1 MLSMLQG
8 ASLINDHAYYTKPAP
23 ASVAQWIEY
32 WPPKPRVAGS
42 IPARRATPTT
52 RMTQTPKQAVA
63 IALQSALTAVAAG
76 VDPDIAPVPSGL
88 PLPSEEA
95 ILKSLVPTKQAGH
108 GDLASG
114 LSLRLAKGWGV
125 PPLRLAGAIARQL
138 MGRRPEI
145 PDFPK
150 SPDRREAAVAPLLE
164 KAEAAAPGFINLW
177 LTAAAQGS
185 ILEPILRWPTTFGRS
200 PARAD
205 RQVLLEFV
213 SANPTGPLHVGH
225 GRQAA
230 LGDCIA
236 ALLEAQGAAVTRE
249 FYYNDAGSQIENL
262 ALSVQARIQGISPED
277 PRFPA
282 DGYRGDY
289 ITDIATAYMAGR
301 TVAPADAPAVTA
313 RADPT
318 DIEAVRAF
326 AVAYLRCEQDED
338 LKAFG
343 VRFDRF
349 SLESALYREGH
360 VADIVRRLRASGY
373 AYEHEGALW
382 LRSTDF
388 GDDKDRVM
396 QKQAGGYTYF
406 VPDLAYHEQ
415 KFLRGVSR
423 AINIQGSDHHGTIAR
438 VRAGLAALQAGIP
451 SDFPEYVLH
460 KMVTVVRGGQEVKIS
475 KRAGSYVTLRDLI
488 SWSGDG
494 DLARGRDAVRFFLI
508 SRKADTEFVFDID
521 LALSRSDENPV
532 YYIQYAHARACS
544 VLAQAGSARDRWQA
558 PAALGRQDPQH
569 TEYPVSAASAAAPLP
584 NLALLVEAHEKSLL
598 MRLAQFPE
606 VLSEAAEELSPH
618 VLAFYL
624 RDLAADFH
632 SFYNAQRVLVAQS
645 DLRDARLALVTGTA
659 AILREGL
666 GLLGVSA
673 PEKM

>member
-1 MLSMLQG
+1 
-8 ASLINDHAYYTKPAP
+8 
-23 ASVAQWIEY
+23 
-32 WPPKPRVAGS
+32 
-42 IPARRATPTT
+42 
-52 RMTQTPKQAVA
+52 MTQTPKQAAA

-76 VDPDIAPVPSGL
+76 VDPDIPPAPSGL
-88 PLPSEEA
+88 SLLGEDA
-95 ILKSLVPTKQAGH
+95 ILKSLVPAKQAGH

-114 LSLRLAKGWGV
+114 LSLRLAKAWGV
-125 PPLRLAGAIARQL
+125 PPFRLAGAIARQL
-138 MGRRPEI
+138 MGNRPET
-145 PDFPK
+145 P
-150 SPDRREAAVAPLLE
+150 EAAKTPDASDSREFPMVPLLE
-164 KAEAAAPGFINLW
+164 KAEAAPPGFINLW
-177 LTAAAQGS
+177 LTAQAHGS
-185 ILEPILRWPTTFGRS
+185 ILEPILRAPTAFGRS
-200 PARAD
+200 PAGGD

-236 ALLEAQGAAVTRE
+236 ALLEAQGATVTRE
-249 FYYNDAGSQIENL
+249 FYYNDAGTQIENL

-277 PRFPA
+277 PGFPA
-282 DGYRGDY
+282 DGYRGEY
-289 ITDIATAYMAGR
+289 IADIAAAYMAAR

-415 KFLRGVSR
+415 KFLRGVDR

-451 SDFPEYVLH
+451 ADFPEYVLH

-558 PAALGRQDPQH
+558 AQATLGRQD
-569 TEYPVSAASAAAPLP
+569 TKNAVCAAAAAPLP
-584 NLALLVEAHEKSLL
+584 NLALLAAPHEKALL

-624 RDLAADFH
+624 RDLAAEFH

-645 DLRDARLALVTGTA
+645 DLRDARLALVTGSA

-666 GLLGVSA
+666 ALLGVSA